1 MRSTGPDAAT
11 APQDPT
17 DQAAPAAP
25 AAGSEGRPLL
35 VRTRAELARARAAL
49 EGPVAVVMTMGA
61 LHEGHAGLVRAAR
74 GRGRSVVATVFVNPL
89 QFGEALDLE
98 SYPRDLEGDLALL
111 GREGVDV
118 VFAPAVEEV
127 YPGGPPQVRVVA
139 GPLGEVLE
147 GASRP
152 GHFDGVLTVVTKL
165 LHLTRPDVVLFGQ
178 KDAQQLLLV
187 RRMVADLSFDVEVVA
202 APTAREDD
210 GLARSSRNARLDAD
224 GRARAAVL
232 SRALRSGEER
242 AAEGAAAVRA
252 AAAAALAE
260 EPGADVD
267 YLALVD
273 PEDLAEVPED
283 HRGPALLAVAARVG
297 AVRLIDNAPL
307 VLGPRDGGAAEA
319 PAGGAAGG
327 AAGRR

>member
-1 MRSTGPDAAT
+1 MPSTGPDATAT
-11 APQDPT
+11 AQQAADDQADPT
-17 DQAAPAAP
+17 ARS
-25 AAGSEGRPLL
+25 GGRPLL

-118 VFAPAVEEV
+118 VFAPPVEEV
-127 YPGGPPQVRVVA
+127 YPGGPPQVRVAA

-210 GLARSSRNARLDAD
+210 GLARSSRNARLDPD

-232 SRALRSGEER
+232 SRALRRGE
-242 AAEGAAAVRA
+242 
-252 AAAAALAE
+252 
-260 EPGADVD
+260 
-267 YLALVD
+267 
-273 PEDLAEVPED
+273 
-283 HRGPALLAVAARVG
+283 
-297 AVRLIDNAPL
+297 
-307 VLGPRDGGAAEA
+307 
-319 PAGGAAGG
+319 
-327 AAGRR
+327 